1 VYSVDWRTTE
11 DWDNDRLYAGSDVEA
26 ISSMAKWVEKHRNDT
41 PPLFGSVSTW
51 MIRSAWTTSS
61 QGFKNSPSGCSMSI
75 GRSCFLSCKAI
86 GGECGS
92 TPTPLFR
99 SPTLT
104 SEVNK
109 EEAATEKQQ

>member
-1 VYSVDWRTTE
+1 
-11 DWDNDRLYAGSDVEA
+11 
-26 ISSMAKWVEKHRNDT
+26 
-41 PPLFGSVSTW
+41 

-109 EEAATEKQQ
+109 EEAATEKQQPVDLTLYFAEDVLTAEGTIAGGSARAEGLACREGRGSHAPI